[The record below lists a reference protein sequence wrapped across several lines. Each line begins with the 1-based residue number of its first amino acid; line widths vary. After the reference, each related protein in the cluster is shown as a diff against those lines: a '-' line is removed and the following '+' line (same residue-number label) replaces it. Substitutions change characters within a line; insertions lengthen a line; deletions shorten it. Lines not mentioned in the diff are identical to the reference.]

1 VPASSEALRGGLTER
16 QLIVLIGCLLMLQP
30 LATDLY
36 LVSLPGLTRT
46 FATTVPVVQLTL
58 SLFVAAFAVMQLWS
72 GPLADR
78 FGRRPVVIGG
88 IALYCGA
95 SLFCVIAPGI
105 GWLIAGRVL
114 QAIGCCTAAVVAR
127 AIVRDVF
134 DLGSGARVMASAS
147 ALLSLG
153 PILGPILG
161 AALETRF
168 AHRGAFVAL
177 AAFSGAL
184 LWATIAKLHETNL
197 HRDPTATDAR
207 ALARNYR
214 DVLRSREFLAYA
226 AIGTLSY
233 GGLFAFLAGCS
244 FVLIRVLGL
253 PVAWFGVAYAL
264 DVSGYLVGTL
274 VARSLLPRRGLP
286 ATLRVGAWFALA
298 AGLSYATLALVGVH
312 HWLAILAS
320 QFVYF
325 FAHGILFPGAMAGVV
340 HPFPRHA
347 GAAAGMFGFISML
360 IAALVGTWIGFSDNG
375 TVYPLVL
382 TIAAFAF
389 AVFAVVL
396 TTTTRQ
402 RHVS

>member
-147 ALLSLG
+147 ALLS
-153 PILGPILG
+153 
-161 AALETRF
+161 
-168 AHRGAFVAL
+168 
-177 AAFSGAL
+177 
-184 LWATIAKLHETNL
+184 LHETNL